1 VRLALELRAGT
12 RRMPLATSGDNT
24 TVMTLDQVRAR
35 REAIRQAVQS
45 AGGVNPR
52 LFGSVVRGVAD
63 ENSDVDILIDFQEP
77 QPEGFA
83 FFGALDRMERE
94 LGQLLG
100 APVHVS
106 VVDPASTAGK
116 RILAEAVPL

>member
-1 VRLALELRAGT
+1 
-12 RRMPLATSGDNT
+12 
-24 TVMTLDQVRAR
+24 MTLDQVRAR
-35 REAIRQAVQS
+35 REAIRRTLES

-52 LFGSVVRGVAD
+52 LFGSLVRGVAD
-63 ENSDVDILIDFQEP
+63 EKSDVDILIDLREPEP
-77 QPEGFA
+77 QGFA

-100 APVHVS
+100 ASVHVS
-106 VVDPASTAGK
+106 VVDPLSAAGK